1 MLKAVCLALTLLLS
15 VTPAVAT
22 ADTYAEQ
29 KVVYHI
35 NYGDTARINATLT
48 NITNHLQAVGEDRID
63 LRAVIHGPAIEYF
76 VSAKIDS
83 TKQVTLDTLRLSGVR
98 FIICGNT
105 LDGYH
110 IGREDLYDV
119 PEADVVQAGLPEIV
133 RLQQQGFS
141 YVRP

>member
-1 MLKAVCLALTLLLS
+1 MRIAILAFLALLTFGLNAQAES
-15 VTPAVAT
+15 QYPA
-22 ADTYAEQ
+22 Q

-35 NYGDTARINATLT
+35 NYADASRLSATFT
-48 NITNHLQAVGEDRID
+48 NISNHIQAVGEANIE
-63 LRAVIHGPAIEYF
+63 LKAVIHGSAIEYF
-76 VSAKIDS
+76 MAAKDDAE
-83 TKQVTLDTLRLSGVR
+83 KQITLDTLRLSGVH

-110 IGREDLYDV
+110 IGREDLYEV
-119 PEADVVQAGLPEIV
+119 EADDVVQAGLPEIV